1 MDNTIFTDSFTNMF
15 DNFFIKIQKGQCKFS
30 LNGDIAIKTS
40 SGYKTYNLKKNRLTN
55 CSNFVFG
62 GMDELFFAFP
72 TTNVKRGD
80 IILVHGKPRCVIRAE
95 DNQITVVNYEDNTV
109 ETILPERHVLIGN
122 TYFYNKIISL
132 LGGTNFKGN
141 KMLKNLMKMKMASEM
156 LNAFGGNNNA
166 NSDNGFGAMFGGNPW
181 SIMFMGNFMKG
192 FMNGFMD
199 EGTGMF
205 DGLFDF
211 DNSDMM
217 FPMIDTDNED
227 DTDDDNDDNTED
239 NE

>member
-15 DNFFIKIQKGQCKFS
+15 DNFFTKIQKGQCKLS

-72 TTNVKRGD
+72 TTSVKRGD
-80 IILVHGKPRCVIRAE
+80 IILVHGKPRCVIKAE

-109 ETILPERHVLIGN
+109 ETILPERHVLMGN
-122 TYFYNKIISL
+122 TYFYNKIVSL

-141 KMLKNLMKMKMASEM
+141 KMLKSLMKMKMASEM
-156 LNAFGGNNNA
+156 LNAFGVNNNA
-166 NSDNGFGAMFGGNPW
+166 NNANSNNGFGAMFDGNLL
-181 SIMFMGNFMKG
+181 SFMFMGNFMKG
-192 FMNGFMD
+192 FMGDFANED
-199 EGTGMF
+199 TDLF

-211 DNSDMM
+211 DDVDMAL
-217 FPMIDTDNED
+217 PMVDTDN
-227 DTDDDNDDNTED
+227 DDDDDDNTED

>member
-1 MDNTIFTDSFTNMF
+1 MDNTIFTDNFTSMF
-15 DNFFIKIQKGQCKFS
+15 DNIFTKIQKGQCKFS
-30 LNGDIAIKTS
+30 LSGDIAIKTS

-72 TTNVKRGD
+72 TTHVKRGD

-109 ETILPERHVLIGN
+109 ETILPERHVFMGN

-141 KMLKNLMKMKMASEM
+141 KMLKTVMKMKMATEM
-156 LNAFGGNNNA
+156 LNAFGVSNNVNGN
-166 NSDNGFGAMFGGNPW
+166 NGFGAMFGGNPL
-181 SIMFMGNFMKG
+181 SFMFMGNFMKE
-192 FMNGFMD
+192 FMNDF
-199 EGTGMF
+199 TGEDTNIF
-205 DGLFDF
+205 DNFFDF
-211 DNSDMM
+211 GDVDMTL
-217 FPMIDTDNED
+217 PMVDTDTD
-227 DTDDDNDDNTED
+227 SDDDDDNTED

>member
-15 DNFFIKIQKGQCKFS
+15 DNFFTKIQKGQCKFS

-80 IILVHGKPRCVIRAE
+80 IILVHGKPRCVIKAE

-109 ETILPERHVLIGN
+109 ETILPERHVLMGN
-122 TYFYNKIISL
+122 TYFYNKIVSL

-141 KMLKNLMKMKMASEM
+141 NMLKNLMKMKMASEA
-156 LNAFGGNNNA
+156 LNAFGVSNNVNNN
-166 NSDNGFGAMFGGNPW
+166 NGFGAMFGGNPL
-181 SIMFMGNFMKG
+181 SFMFMGNFMKE
-192 FMNGFMD
+192 FMNGFAGED
-199 EGTGMF
+199 TTLF

-211 DNSDMM
+211 GDINVTL
-217 FPMIDTDNED
+217 PMLDT
-227 DTDDDNDDNTED
+227 DDNDDNNDDTED